1 MDSKKTALIV
11 DDSRVSRM
19 ITRHYILN
27 QHPDWVIE
35 EAATGEEALER
46 VKSFTPRMILVDV
59 NMPGMGGVAAAEQL
73 CQLCPDAYIS
83 LLTANVQGA
92 TRKRA
97 AELGIGFLEKPVSEE
112 RLHQLLASLET

>member
-46 VKSFTPRMILVDV
+46 VKSFNPRMILVDV

-73 CQLCPDAYIS
+73 CKLCPDAYIS